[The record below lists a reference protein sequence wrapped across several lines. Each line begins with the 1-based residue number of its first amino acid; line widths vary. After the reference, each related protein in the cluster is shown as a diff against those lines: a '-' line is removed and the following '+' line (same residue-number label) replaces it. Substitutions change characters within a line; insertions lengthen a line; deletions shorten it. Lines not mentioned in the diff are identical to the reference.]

1 MTEEVRDTLIKWT
14 AISKEVS
21 GYCLMETDK
30 QYYVT
35 AAVAEELEG
44 RGLAVEVVE
53 VGGTD

>member
-14 AISKEVS
+14 AIPKEVA

-35 AAVAEELEG
+35 AEVAAELES
-44 RGLAVEVVE
+44 RDLAVEVIE
-53 VGGTD
+53 LGGDN